1 VFDPQF
7 FIMRFHSSRLL
18 LFLLITSLAV
28 TLPIT
33 AQDVPAPVLTLEE
46 CIARALE
53 NNFTLQIQTFDRA
66 NASEALTV
74 SKAGF
79 DPTVT
84 FRTSRN
90 SSQSDTAATTLVGTR
105 SEVTDTRI
113 GVSQKV
119 TTGATVGVSGSLN
132 RSETNNTFS
141 TLNPAYNA
149 DVTLSV
155 SQPLLKNAGFG
166 VNKAA
171 TKRAELGVTRA
182 DLDFRA
188 QVLQVVRNTE
198 TAYYNLVFAREQLK
212 VRLSSITLAKRL
224 FDENKTRRNT
234 GVATDLDVL
243 QAEVG
248 VANARRNVLEAERLT
263 RDRQDDLLNLIGQFE
278 FDLSL
283 GEVALP
289 ADQPA
294 LPDLVASYQMARAN
308 QPEYQ
313 SVQASIQQ
321 FELDVLTARNASRPS
336 LDLGG
341 AVGHN
346 ARDRSSRNALDR
358 LPNGDGYAWQ
368 VDLSLSLPWGMR
380 SDRARHRIA
389 QNNLE
394 REQSRLKQVE
404 QTLLLQV
411 RAAVRAV
418 ETNLESVE
426 ISAKATEL
434 SARQYELEKARFDA
448 GLSTSRLVLEA
459 QDALERARVS
469 ELQAN
474 VNLRNAV
481 SDLQR
486 LEGSSM
492 QRYRI
497 AEEF

>member
-1 VFDPQF
+1 MPSLSL
-7 FIMRFHSSRLL
+7 RFRLI
-18 LFLLITSLAV
+18 LLIASLSAA
-28 TLPIT
+28 LPAM
-33 AQDVPAPVLTLEE
+33 AQESAAPVLTLEE

-53 NNFTLQIQTFDRA
+53 NNFTLQLQSFDRA

-84 FRTSRN
+84 LRTSRSFN
-90 SSQSDTAATTLVGTR
+90 QSDTAATTLVGTR
-105 SEVTDTRI
+105 SELADTRI

-119 TTGATVGVSGSLN
+119 TTGATFNLSSSLN

-155 SQPLLKNAGFG
+155 SQPLLKNAGFA

-171 TKRAELGVTRA
+171 INRAELGVTRA

-188 QVLQVVRNTE
+188 QLLQVVRNTE

-212 VRLSSITLAKRL
+212 VRLSSLTLAERL
-224 FDENKTRRNT
+224 FDENTTRRNT

-248 VANARRNVLEAERLT
+248 VANARRNVIEAEKLT
-263 RDRQDDLLNLIGQFE
+263 RDRQDDLLNLIGQFA

-289 ADQPA
+289 TDRPA
-294 LPDLVASYQMARAN
+294 VPELASSYQLARDN
-308 QPEYQ
+308 QPDYQ

-321 FELDVLTARNASRPS
+321 FELDLLTARSASRPS

-346 ARDRSSRNALDR
+346 ARDRSGSHALDR

-368 VDLSLSLPWGMR
+368 VDLSLSMPLGMR
-380 SDRARHRIA
+380 SDRARQRIA
-389 QNNLE
+389 QNNLD
-394 REQSRLKQVE
+394 REQSRLQQVE
-404 QTLLLQV
+404 QTILVQV

-418 ETNLESVE
+418 ETNLESAE
-426 ISAKATEL
+426 ISAMATKL

-481 SDLQR
+481 SDLHR
-486 LEGSSM
+486 LEGSSLT
-492 QRYRI
+492 RYRI
-497 AEEF
+497 QESN

>member
-1 VFDPQF
+1 MPFLSL
-7 FIMRFHSSRLL
+7 RFRLI
-18 LFLLITSLAV
+18 LLIASLSAA
-28 TLPIT
+28 LPAM
-33 AQDVPAPVLTLEE
+33 AQESAAPVLTLEE

-53 NNFTLQIQTFDRA
+53 NNFTLQLQSFDRA

-84 FRTSRN
+84 LRTSRSFN
-90 SSQSDTAATTLVGTR
+90 QSDTAATTLVGTR
-105 SEVTDTRI
+105 SELADTRI

-119 TTGATVGVSGSLN
+119 TTGATFNLSSSLN

-149 DVTLSV
+149 DVALSV
-155 SQPLLKNAGFG
+155 SQPLLKNAGFA

-171 TKRAELGVTRA
+171 INRAELGVTRA

-188 QVLQVVRNTE
+188 QLLQVVRNTE

-212 VRLSSITLAKRL
+212 VRLSSLTLAERL
-224 FDENKTRRNT
+224 FDENTTRRNT

-248 VANARRNVLEAERLT
+248 VANARRNVIEAEKLT
-263 RDRQDDLLNLIGQFE
+263 RDRQDDLLNLIGQFA

-289 ADQPA
+289 TDRPA
-294 LPDLVASYQMARAN
+294 VPELASSYQLARDN
-308 QPEYQ
+308 QPDYQ

-321 FELDVLTARNASRPS
+321 FELDLLTARSASRPS

-346 ARDRSSRNALDR
+346 ARDRSGSHALDR

-368 VDLSLSLPWGMR
+368 VDLSLSMPLGMR
-380 SDRARHRIA
+380 SDRARQRIA
-389 QNNLE
+389 QNNLD
-394 REQSRLKQVE
+394 REQSRLQQVE
-404 QTLLLQV
+404 QTILVQV

-418 ETNLESVE
+418 ETNLESAE
-426 ISAKATEL
+426 ISAMATKL

-481 SDLQR
+481 SDLHR
-486 LEGSSM
+486 LEGSSLT
-492 QRYRI
+492 RYRI
-497 AEEF
+497 QESN